1 MTRLTPTL
9 AITVQI
15 FLITS
20 LSLLYISFTICFS
33 TMIVEIDLPLS
44 DDRSLKL
51 DLFWLRDHC
60 RCEKCYDQSTHQRKI
75 SVLDIPDDIK
85 TKSFVVD
92 GETLRVICE
101 SVEEISVAQ
110 FFITKFSQGATVI
123 SRSTRCNF

>member
-1 MTRLTPTL
+1 
-9 AITVQI
+9 
-15 FLITS
+15 
-20 LSLLYISFTICFS
+20 
-33 TMIVEIDLPLS
+33 MIVEIDLPLS

-101 SVEEISVAQ
+101 SVKEISVAQ